1 MNNETSSEDLLQSI
15 NRLWTESFSGILSTH
30 STKFPGYPFG
40 SLLPTC
46 RDPKGNPLLLI
57 SHLAQHTRNLDA
69 NPLCSLTL
77 SETGNGDVQQ
87 LARLTCLAKA
97 EPVNSASASER
108 YFRYY
113 PTARRYQ
120 KELNFNFYRLTIEQ
134 YYFIGGFGS
143 ARWFDSSR
151 IQPPSPYSTSDET
164 EVLYQLNG
172 HNHQLLN
179 RFLQQQ
185 GIDPSSSSTQAVG
198 ADPLGLDFR
207 EGQNLRRIHIAQAC
221 ETVTEF
227 MQRIDSGRT

>member
-15 NRLWTESFSGILSTH
+15 HRLWSESFSGILSTH

-40 SLLPTC
+40 SLLPIC

-77 SETGNGDVQQ
+77 SETGEGDVQQ
-87 LARLTCLAKA
+87 LTRLTCLAKA
-97 EPVNSASASER
+97 EPINSTSASER

-113 PTARRYQ
+113 PSARRYQ
-120 KELNFNFYRLTIEQ
+120 KELNFNFYRLTIQQ

-143 ARWFDSSR
+143 ARWFDASR
-151 IQPPSPYSTSDET
+151 IQPLAPYSTSE
-164 EVLYQLNG
+164 ESEALFQLNA
-172 HNHQLLN
+172 HDHQLLN
-179 RFLQQQ
+179 RYLQRQ
-185 GIDPSSSSTQAVG
+185 GIKPTSSPLEAIG

-207 EGQNLRRIHIAQAC
+207 EGEHLRRIHMTQPCENIA
-221 ETVTEF
+221 EF
-227 MQRIDSGRT
+227 IQRIEAD